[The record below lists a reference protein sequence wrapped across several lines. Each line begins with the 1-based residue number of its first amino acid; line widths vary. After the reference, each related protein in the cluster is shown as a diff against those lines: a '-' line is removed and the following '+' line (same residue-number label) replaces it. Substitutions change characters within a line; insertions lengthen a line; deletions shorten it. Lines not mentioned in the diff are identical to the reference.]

1 MLTKRMELEKI
12 TFFDTTHMNT
22 TKENKVYN
30 IAYVLVSKYDRKK
43 S

>member
-1 MLTKRMELEKI
+1 MELEKI
-12 TFFDTTHMNT
+12 TFFDTTHLNT

-30 IAYVLVSKYDRKK
+30 ITNIPDSKYDRKK

>member
-1 MLTKRMELEKI
+1 MELEKI
-12 TFFDTTHMNT
+12 TFFDTTHLNT

-30 IAYVLVSKYDRKK
+30 ITNILDSKYDRKK